1 MMGRTPD
8 QGWRWSRPSF
18 PLPLLIAVAVGA
30 ATLMTSAVLM
40 WQGWQAARSALF
52 SSAQETSIYM
62 GRVIDEKAQG
72 LLTSATLT
80 LDHLARDPVVT
91 ATTLDQRLH
100 RLAAFAD
107 TLQQIPFLTSAYVGY
122 DNGEFLLL
130 RPLRTPASR
139 RAFSPPDDAAF
150 LVQSITLD
158 PQGQAVSEWRF
169 YTTALQL
176 VETRPQRLAGF
187 DPRSR
192 PWYRDAWTTPGR
204 HLTLPYVFFTT
215 GQVGVTLSQ
224 RPRGNAVVALDMELS
239 ELSAYLA
246 GQRMTP
252 RTEIAL
258 TNNDGTLLAYPDD
271 TRLIA
276 TDSTGPHLRALPE
289 LAIPALTRLASARV
303 AAGRAT
309 TFAVG
314 EETWFGIKL
323 KMGVTEANMIDLL
336 IAIPE
341 NDLLRPIRAGL
352 NRQMGVAGAFAALLL
367 MVGWVGATRLGRD
380 LSDLSLRAQRLQ
392 QFDFSRPLKSLSL
405 IREVRQLETVLNAVC
420 TTIENFL
427 TTIDIIGSEGRLDR
441 MLGQVLH
448 KVVAASGCTFGAVYL
463 LSPDGDTLE
472 LTALAQDAGTGRG
485 AAQEQAQAVM
495 PEPELPL
502 SAIAPGH
509 PPIGDLPPGTTQLAL
524 PLLDRNHRPLGLLLL
539 DHPVN
544 SNYAGRDFQSFIE
557 RLSGALSTAIETRR
571 LMEAQRNLLDGFIQ
585 LIADAIDA
593 KSPYTGG
600 HCRRVPQLATMLAD
614 RMSRERSGPYADFS
628 LDEEQRYAFHLGA
641 WLHDCGKVTSPEHV
655 IDKATKLETIHN
667 RIHEVRTRFEVLWRD
682 AEIAHLKRLAAGA
695 DPAAS
700 EHERNAAQARLADD
714 FAFVAQCNVGGEFM
728 TDAAID
734 RLKAIAAQTW
744 TRHLSDRLGLSRE
757 EESRLAG
764 LPEAPLPAAE
774 PLLADRPEHQVPW
787 GPHRPPVTKGD
798 AANTFGF
805 DMPLPGLTQNSGE
818 LHNLS
823 IRRGTLND
831 EERFKVN
838 DHIVQTY
845 IMLKS
850 LPWPEGLQ
858 RVPEIAATHHERLD
872 GKGYPRRL
880 AAADLT
886 TEDRVMALADVFEA
900 LTAAD
905 RPYKPAKTLSESL
918 RIMAMMAGEGHLD
931 PVLFRYFLESRLWQT
946 YATRFLRPEQQDVS
960 DVTPFLNQLAKTG

>member
-1 MMGRTPD
+1 MQGVRD
-8 QGWRWSRPSF
+8 HGWRWPRPSF
-18 PLPLLIAVAVGA
+18 RLPFLIAAAVGA
-30 ATLMTSAVLM
+30 ATLIASAMLI
-40 WQGWQAARSALF
+40 WQGWQAARAALF
-52 SSAQETSIYM
+52 SSAQETSVYM

-72 LLTSATLT
+72 LLASATLT
-80 LDHLARDPVVT
+80 LDNLARDPVT
-91 ATTLDQRLH
+91 AATTQDLRLR
-100 RLAAFAD
+100 RLAAFSYA
-107 TLQQIPFLTSAYVGY
+107 LQQIPFLTSAYVGY
-122 DNGEFLLL
+122 DNGDFLLL
-130 RPLRTPASR
+130 RPLRTEANR
-139 RAFSPPDDAAF
+139 RAFQAPAAASF
-150 LVQSITLD
+150 LLQSIRRD
-158 PQGQAVSEWRF
+158 PQGGFESEWRF
-169 YTTALQL
+169 YSEGLQL
-176 VETRPQRLAGF
+176 IEARPQDANGF
-187 DPRSR
+187 DPRTR
-192 PWYRDAWTTPGR
+192 PWYRDAPDTRER
-204 HLTLPYVFFTT
+204 HFTAPYVFFTS
-215 GQVGVTLSQ
+215 GKVGITLSQ
-224 RPRGNAVVALDMELS
+224 QTRAGAVVALDVELS
-239 ELSAYLA
+239 ELSSYLA

-252 RTEIAL
+252 RSEIAIARA
-258 TNNDGTLLAYPDD
+258 DGTLLAYPDAE
-271 TRLIA
+271 RLVVGDRA
-276 TDSTGPHLRALPE
+276 NPQLRTLSD
-289 LAIPALTRLASARV
+289 LAVPALTRLASPRIPTGHAS
-303 AAGRAT
+303 
-309 TFAVG
+309 TFEVDD
-314 EETWFGIKL
+314 ETWFGIKL
-323 KMGVTEANMIDLL
+323 KMGITEANMIDLL

-341 NDLLRPIRAGL
+341 NDLLRPIREGL
-352 NRQMGVAGAFAALLL
+352 NRQMAAAGGFAALLL
-367 MVGWVGATRLGRD
+367 VVGWVGATRLGRD

-392 QFDFSRPLKSLSL
+392 QFDFSRPLKGLSL

-427 TTIDIIGSEGRLDR
+427 TTIDIIGTEGRLDR
-441 MLGQVLH
+441 MLGEVLH

-463 LSPDGDTLE
+463 LNPAGDTLE
-472 LTALAQDAGTGRG
+472 LTALAQETRADGSG
-485 AAQEQAQAVM
+485 ANGHGEAII

-524 PLLDRNHRPLGLLLL
+524 PLLDRNQRPLGLLLL
-539 DHPVN
+539 NHPVS
-544 SNYAGRDFQSFIE
+544 SNYAGRDFQTFIE

-614 RMSRERSGPYADFS
+614 RMSRERSGPYDDFS

-655 IDKATKLETIHN
+655 IDKATKLETIYN

-682 AEIAHLKRLAAGA
+682 VEIAHLRRVAAGA
-695 DPAAS
+695 DPTAS
-700 EHERNAAQARLADD
+700 ERERDAAQAHLRDD

-728 TDAAID
+728 TDAALE
-734 RLKAIAAQTW
+734 RLKTIAGHSW

-764 LPEAPLPAAE
+764 VPEAPLPATE
-774 PLLADRPEHQVPW
+774 PLLADRPEHKVRW
-787 GPHRPPVTKGD
+787 GTRRPPVTKGD
-798 AANTFGF
+798 PANTFGF
-805 DMPLPGLTQNSGE
+805 DMPLPGFTQDSGE

-880 AAADLT
+880 AANDLT
-886 TEDRVMALADVFEA
+886 TEDRIMALADVFEA

-905 RPYKPAKTLSESL
+905 RPYKPAKPLSESL

-931 PVLFRYFLESRLWQT
+931 PVLFRYFLESRLWET
-946 YATRFLRPEQQDVS
+946 YATSFLRPDQRDVS
-960 DVTPFLNQLAKTG
+960 DVTPFLNQLAKAG

>member
-1 MMGRTPD
+1 
-8 QGWRWSRPSF
+8 
-18 PLPLLIAVAVGA
+18 
-30 ATLMTSAVLM
+30 MTSAVLM
-40 WQGWQAARSALF
+40 WQGWQAARAALF

-62 GRVIDEKAQG
+62 GRLIDEKAQG
-72 LLTSATLT
+72 LLASATFT
-80 LDHLARDPVVT
+80 LDHLAHDPVVT
-91 ATTLDQRLH
+91 AATLDQRLQ

-107 TLQQIPFLTSAYVGY
+107 TLQKIPFLTSAYVGY

-130 RPLRTPASR
+130 RPLRTPDAR
-139 RAFSPPDDAAF
+139 QAFAPPADAAF
-150 LVQSITLD
+150 LVQSITRD
-158 PQGQAVSEWRF
+158 GQGQTVNEWRF
-169 YTTALQL
+169 YTEALQL
-176 VETRPQRLAGF
+176 VETRPQPPTGF
-187 DPRSR
+187 DPRTR
-192 PWYRDAWTTPGR
+192 PWYRDARKTPGR

-224 RPRGNAVVALDMELS
+224 HPQGDAVVAIDMELS

-258 TNNDGTLLAYPDD
+258 TNSDGTLLAYPDD
-271 TRLIA
+271 KRLIA
-276 TDSTGPHLRALPE
+276 TDGAGPHLRALPD
-289 LAIPALTRLASARV
+289 LAIPALTRLASPRV
-303 AAGRAT
+303 TTGRAT
-309 TFAVG
+309 TFEVG
-314 EETWFGIKL
+314 DETWFGIKL
-323 KMGVTEANMIDLL
+323 KMGATDANVIDLL

-341 NDLLRPIRAGL
+341 TDLLRPIREGL
-352 NRQMGVAGAFAALLL
+352 NRQMGVAGGFAALLL
-367 MVGWVGATRLGRD
+367 VVGWVGATRLGKD

-405 IREVRQLETVLNAVC
+405 ISEVRQLETVLNEVC
-420 TTIENFL
+420 TTVENFL
-427 TTIDIIGSEGRLDR
+427 TTIDIMGSESRLER
-441 MLGQVLH
+441 MIGQVLH

-463 LSPDGDTLE
+463 LNSSGDMLE
-472 LTALAQDAGTGRG
+472 LTALAQDARADQTDE
-485 AAQEQAQAVM
+485 AAHTPPVIPDPQ
-495 PEPELPL
+495 LPL

-509 PPIGDLPPGTTQLAL
+509 PPIGELPPGTTQVVL
-524 PLLDRNHRPLGLLLL
+524 PLLDRNQRPLGLLLL

-544 SNYAGRDFQSFIE
+544 SNYAGRNFQTFIE

-571 LMEAQRNLLDGFIQ
+571 LMEAQKDLLDGFIQ

-614 RMSRERSGPYADFS
+614 RMSRERSGPYADFN

-682 AEIAHLKRLAAGA
+682 AEIAHLQRHAAGA
-695 DPAAS
+695 DPATSAR
-700 EHERNAAQARLADD
+700 ERDAVQARLADD

-728 TDAAID
+728 TDAAIA
-734 RLKAIAAQTW
+734 RLNAIAAQTW
-744 TRHLSDRLGLSRE
+744 TRHLSDRLGLSRAE
-757 EESRLAG
+757 EARLATV
-764 LPEAPLPAAE
+764 PEAPLPASE

-787 GPHRPPVTKGD
+787 GPHRPPVTKD
-798 AANTFGF
+798 DPANTYGF
-805 DMPLPGLTQNSGE
+805 DMVLPALTQNAGE
-818 LHNLS
+818 LHNLA

-845 IMLKS
+845 VMLQS
-850 LPWPEGLQ
+850 LPWPDGLK

-872 GKGYPRRL
+872 GKGYPRHL
-880 AAADLT
+880 GAADLT

-905 RPYKPAKTLSESL
+905 RPYKPAKTLSDSL
-918 RIMAMMAGEGHLD
+918 RIMAGMAREGHLD
-931 PVLFRYFLESRLWQT
+931 PVLFRYFLESRLWET
-946 YATRFLRPEQQDVS
+946 YATRFLRPEQMDVA
-960 DVTPFLNQLAKTG
+960 DVTPFLDPPAKAG